1 MNQKVSHALR
11 LGLTLLIL
19 GLLVVFATKVN
30 WHDIGRSIRDASM
43 SLLLAAALVNILSIV
58 VKAIRWWVFL
68 RPIGATSLP
77 VALRATFAGAGLNNV
92 LVANGGEA
100 ARVVFV
106 SRTAHITSAKVVATL
121 ALERL
126 FELVGYIVLLS
137 LAATF
142 LDLPHAIDRVKPF
155 AIVALVLVAG
165 LLVWLLRRPDV
176 VEAVA
181 GPKPATWQGRLKQ
194 YGSRFIGTIA
204 TVSSGPRF
212 IAALLLSVLAWG
224 LQVATYQMT
233 ARAAH
238 FPMST
243 VATIAALLLVNLGFL
258 FRLTPGNVGVFQTA
272 YAAAAVAFGLDR
284 NQAIAVAL
292 LIQAQQILPVTL
304 LGVALAPEFIFKAQK
319 RRKADAPGEIPSTS
333 RPHRASDAA
342 GAPRGADS
350 RAGDAPDDTTG

>member
-11 LGLTLLIL
+11 LGLTVFIL
-19 GLLVVFATKVN
+19 ALLVMFATKVN
-30 WHDIGRSIRDASM
+30 WHDIGRSIRDASRTM
-43 SLLLAAALVNILSIV
+43 LFAAALVNILSIV

-77 VALRATFAGAGLNNV
+77 LALRATFAGAGLNNV

-100 ARVVFV
+100 ARVVFL
-106 SRTAHITSAKVVATL
+106 SRSAHITSAKVVATL

-126 FELVGYIVLLS
+126 FELVGYVVLLS

-142 LDLPHAIDRVKPF
+142 LDLPHAVEQVKPF
-155 AIVALVLVAG
+155 AIVALVAMG
-165 LLVWLLRRPDV
+165 ALLVWLLRRPDV

-238 FPMST
+238 FPMTT
-243 VATIAALLLVNLGFL
+243 VATIAALLLVNLGFV

-292 LIQAQQILPVTL
+292 LIQAQQILPVTA
-304 LGVALAPEFIFKAQK
+304 LGVALAPEFIFKAHK
-319 RRKADAPGEIPSTS
+319 RRKADAPGEIPSES
-333 RPHRASDAA
+333 RERRASDA
-342 GAPRGADS
+342 
-350 RAGDAPDDTTG
+350 PDFPAV